1 MVARRRIASH
11 GFKQA
16 SALLKRSVQD
26 VSSRR
31 GFAQSRILTHWEDI
45 VGQDIA
51 RIATPV
57 KVSYTKGGLGA
68 TIVLLCSGVNAP
80 LLEMQKPVIHERVN
94 AVYGYNAISRVR
106 ITQTSAHGVDNTDE
120 LREKQKATSPQATV
134 ALEEKSKKMVESV
147 ENPRLSAALEKLA
160 QNVLSRQKSE

>member
-57 KVSYTKGGLGA
+57 KVSYAKGGLGA
-68 TIVLLCSGVNAP
+68 TLVLLCS
-80 LLEMQKPVIHERVN
+80 K
-94 AVYGYNAISRVR
+94 
-106 ITQTSAHGVDNTDE
+106 
-120 LREKQKATSPQATV
+120 
-134 ALEEKSKKMVESV
+134 
-147 ENPRLSAALEKLA
+147 
-160 QNVLSRQKSE
+160 